1 MALRP
6 IARADA
12 TQPHLLARTP
22 RSTSLKP
29 HRIVFAGTPHF
40 AVPCLQ
46 AALRSGHEVV
56 GVYTQPDRPAGRGR
70 ELVPSAV
77 KVLAQQCNVPVFQP
91 GDFKS
96 PEARAQLEALK
107 PDLMIV
113 VAYGMILPRSVLRIP
128 RLGCWNVHA
137 SLLPRWRGAAPI
149 QRALLAGDTRTGV
162 CLMKMEAGLDTGPVM
177 ISLETPIAPDDT
189 TGTLHNRLATLGA
202 QLVEDALKLLRVG
215 LSPAAQPQAADGVT
229 YARKMEKAEAR
240 LDLALPAVEL
250 ERAVRAFYPWPVAE
264 LQLEGERLRV
274 HQAEVVA
281 DAPAAAPGT
290 LLEADR
296 RGILLAT
303 GAGGLRLLRVQREGG
318 RPIGAADYLNA
329 RPLAVSAPRTS

>member
-1 MALRP
+1 M
-6 IARADA
+6 
-12 TQPHLLARTP
+12 
-22 RSTSLKP
+22 KP
-29 HRIVFAGTPHF
+29 QRIVFAGTPHF

-96 PEARAQLEALK
+96 PEARAELAALK

-318 RPIGAADYLNA
+318 RPVGAADYLNA
-329 RPLAVSAPRTS
+329 RPLAVNAPRTS

>member
-1 MALRP
+1 M
-6 IARADA
+6 
-12 TQPHLLARTP
+12 
-22 RSTSLKP
+22 KP
-29 HRIVFAGTPHF
+29 QRIVFAGTPHF

-96 PEARAQLEALK
+96 PEARAQLAALK

-318 RPIGAADYLNA
+318 RPVGAADYLNA
-329 RPLAVSAPRTS
+329 RPLAVNAPRTS

>member
-1 MALRP
+1 M
-6 IARADA
+6 
-12 TQPHLLARTP
+12 
-22 RSTSLKP
+22 KP
-29 HRIVFAGTPHF
+29 QRIVFAGTPHF

-96 PEARAQLEALK
+96 PEARAQLAALK

-303 GAGGLRLLRVQREGG
+303 GIGGLRLLRVQREGG
-318 RPIGAADYLNA
+318 RPVGAADYLNA
-329 RPLAVSAPRTS
+329 RPLAVNPPRTS

>member
-1 MALRP
+1 
-6 IARADA
+6 
-12 TQPHLLARTP
+12 
-22 RSTSLKP
+22 LKP
-29 HRIVFAGTPHF
+29 QRIVFAGTPHF

-318 RPIGAADYLNA
+318 RPVGAADYLNA
-329 RPLAVSAPRTS
+329 RPLAVNAPRTS

>member
-1 MALRP
+1 M
-6 IARADA
+6 
-12 TQPHLLARTP
+12 
-22 RSTSLKP
+22 KP
-29 HRIVFAGTPHF
+29 QRIVFAGTPHF

-70 ELVPSAV
+70 ELVPSAI

-96 PEARAQLEALK
+96 PEARAQLAALK

-240 LDLALPAVEL
+240 LDLAQPAVEL

-303 GAGGLRLLRVQREGG
+303 GAGGLRLIRVQREGG
-318 RPIGAADYLNA
+318 RPVGAADYLNA
-329 RPLAVSAPRTS
+329 RPLVVGAPRAS

>member
-1 MALRP
+1 M
-6 IARADA
+6 
-12 TQPHLLARTP
+12 
-22 RSTSLKP
+22 KP
-29 HRIVFAGTPHF
+29 QRIVCAGTPHF

-303 GAGGLRLLRVQREGG
+303 GIGGLRLLRVQREGG
-318 RPIGAADYLNA
+318 RPVGAADYLNA
-329 RPLAVSAPRTS
+329 RPLAVNPPRTS

>member
-1 MALRP
+1 M
-6 IARADA
+6 
-12 TQPHLLARTP
+12 
-22 RSTSLKP
+22 KP
-29 HRIVFAGTPHF
+29 QRIVFAGTPHF

-70 ELVPSAV
+70 EMVPSAV

>member
-1 MALRP
+1 M
-6 IARADA
+6 
-12 TQPHLLARTP
+12 
-22 RSTSLKP
+22 KP
-29 HRIVFAGTPHF
+29 QRIVFAGTPHF

-240 LDLALPAVEL
+240 LDLAQPAVEL

>member
-1 MALRP
+1 M
-6 IARADA
+6 
-12 TQPHLLARTP
+12 
-22 RSTSLKP
+22 KP
-29 HRIVFAGTPHF
+29 QRIVFAGTPHF

-303 GAGGLRLLRVQREGG
+303 GIGGLRLLRVQREGG
-318 RPIGAADYLNA
+318 RPGGAADYLTA
-329 RPLAVSAPRTS
+329 RPLAVNPPRTS

>member
-1 MALRP
+1 M
-6 IARADA
+6 
-12 TQPHLLARTP
+12 
-22 RSTSLKP
+22 KP
-29 HRIVFAGTPHF
+29 QRIVFAGTPHF
-40 AVPCLQ
+40 AIPCLQ
-46 AALRSGHEVV
+46 AALRSGHELV

-70 ELVPSAV
+70 ELVPSAI
-77 KVLAQQCNVPVFQP
+77 KVLAQQCKVPVFQP
-91 GDFKS
+91 ESLKTA
-96 PEARAQLEALK
+96 EAQAQLAALK
-107 PDLMIV
+107 PDLLIV
-113 VAYGMILPRSVLRIP
+113 VAYGLILPKAVLRIP
-128 RLGCWNVHA
+128 TVACWNVHA

-189 TGTLHNRLATLGA
+189 SGTLHNRLATLGA

-215 LSPAAQPQAADGVT
+215 LAPAAQPQAADGVT
-229 YARKMEKAEAR
+229 HARKMEKAEAR
-240 LDLALPAVEL
+240 LDLAQPAVAL
-250 ERAVRAFYPWPVAE
+250 ERAIRAFYPWPIAE
-264 LQLEGERLRV
+264 LVLEGERLRV

-281 DAPAAAPGT
+281 DAPAATPGT

-303 GAGGLRLLRVQREGG
+303 GQGGLRLLRVQREGG

-329 RPLAVSAPRTS
+329 HPLVVAPRSP

>member
-1 MALRP
+1 M
-6 IARADA
+6 
-12 TQPHLLARTP
+12 
-22 RSTSLKP
+22 KP
-29 HRIVFAGTPHF
+29 QRIVFAGTPHF

-318 RPIGAADYLNA
+318 RPVGAADYLNA
-329 RPLAVSAPRTS
+329 RPLAVNPPRTS

>member
-1 MALRP
+1 M
-6 IARADA
+6 
-12 TQPHLLARTP
+12 
-22 RSTSLKP
+22 KP
-29 HRIVFAGTPHF
+29 QRIVFAGTPHF

-240 LDLALPAVEL
+240 LDLAQPAVEL

-318 RPIGAADYLNA
+318 RPVGAADYLNA
-329 RPLAVSAPRTS
+329 RPLAVNAPRTS

>member
-1 MALRP
+1 M
-6 IARADA
+6 
-12 TQPHLLARTP
+12 
-22 RSTSLKP
+22 KP
-29 HRIVFAGTPHF
+29 QRIVFAGTPHF

-189 TGTLHNRLATLGA
+189 TGTLHNRLTTLGA

-240 LDLALPAVEL
+240 LDLAQPAVEL

-318 RPIGAADYLNA
+318 RPVGAADYLNA

>member
-1 MALRP
+1 M
-6 IARADA
+6 
-12 TQPHLLARTP
+12 
-22 RSTSLKP
+22 KP
-29 HRIVFAGTPHF
+29 QRIVFAGTPHF

-303 GAGGLRLLRVQREGG
+303 GIGGLRLLRVQREGG
-318 RPIGAADYLNA
+318 RPVGAADYLNA
-329 RPLAVSAPRTS
+329 RPLAVNPPRTS

>member
-1 MALRP
+1 M
-6 IARADA
+6 
-12 TQPHLLARTP
+12 
-22 RSTSLKP
+22 KP
-29 HRIVFAGTPHF
+29 QRIVFAGTPHF

-303 GAGGLRLLRVQREGG
+303 G
-318 RPIGAADYLNA
+318 
-329 RPLAVSAPRTS
+329 

>member
-1 MALRP
+1 M
-6 IARADA
+6 
-12 TQPHLLARTP
+12 
-22 RSTSLKP
+22 KP
-29 HRIVFAGTPHF
+29 QRIVFAGTPHF

-290 LLEADR
+290 LLAADR

-318 RPIGAADYLNA
+318 RPVGAADYLNA

>member
-1 MALRP
+1 M
-6 IARADA
+6 
-12 TQPHLLARTP
+12 
-22 RSTSLKP
+22 KP
-29 HRIVFAGTPHF
+29 QRIVFAGTPHF

-318 RPIGAADYLNA
+318 RPVGAADYLNA